1 MWSHPDDGLYWR
13 LFMPVQRPRTRG
25 ELCVLEQR
33 ASLPTDTAQGG
44 VVALLSTRA
53 RPLHSPVP
61 VNTTNTCSNE
71 NNTRLQRTNSL
82 WLSAALPVGALS
94 TNLEYLHMLEIQQNL
109 DFHKKNYSGNYFNVC
124 EYVPH
129 YSSIFP
135 KYLWVQLHILGVNSS
150 VFYGCPISYY
160 FSRTFTW

>member
-1 MWSHPDDGLYWR
+1 
-13 LFMPVQRPRTRG
+13 MPVQRPRTRG

-33 ASLPTDTAQGG
+33 ATLPTDTAQGG

-71 NNTRLQRTNSL
+71 NNTRLQTTNSL
-82 WLSAALPVGALS
+82 CLSAAFPVGALS
-94 TNLEYLHMLEIQQNL
+94 TNLDYYIETLQKF
-109 DFHKKNYSGNYFNVC
+109 DFHKQTVRETNSMFVD
-124 EYVPH
+124 VHH
-129 YSSIFP
+129 YTSIFP
-135 KYLWVQLHILGVNSS
+135 KYLWVQLHILGVSIS
-150 VFYGCPISYY
+150 VLYGCPINYY